1 MGQLC
6 PKCDHWV
13 TRPELHE
20 PEICAAGA
28 YAHEHPTDPPVSPTF
43 PQLVNNGPAGA
54 GLLALAVPIP

>member
-6 PKCDHWV
+6 PLCDHWV

-28 YAHEHPTDPPVSPTF
+28 YAHANVHATS
-43 PQLVNNGPAGA
+43 
-54 GLLALAVPIP
+54 ALASTTCPQSVDNKQADARVRMTA